1 MKRILINATHAEEI
15 RVALCNG
22 NHLYDFDLENR
33 TREQKKANIYKGHVT
48 RVEPSLEAVFVE
60 YGSQRQGF
68 LPIREIAPEYLAG
81 DPRSTN
87 NIKQL
92 IKEGDELI
100 VQVEKEERGNKGAA
114 LSTFISLA
122 GRYLVLMPNNAR
134 GGGISRQI
142 SGKLRDEMKQALSEL
157 RLPKGMSVIIR
168 TAGIGKTT
176 DELQHDLDH
185 LLNIWKGIQQQ
196 SQKFPSPRL
205 LHQEAG
211 VVTRALRDYLR
222 DDITEIWID
231 NEYAYNEAANF
242 IEAVMPQQANKL
254 RKYTD
259 YEPMFARFGIEKQIE
274 TAYQREVRLPS
285 GGSIVIDQTEAL
297 VSIDINSSKAT
308 KGADVSETAFNTNL
322 EAADEI
328 ARQLRLRDMGG
339 LIVIDFIDM
348 ATDDHQKQVENR
360 LKEATK
366 NDRARIQFAEISR
379 FGLLE
384 MSRQR
389 LRPSLEEATGYLCPR
404 CHGTGMI
411 RDLRSLAL
419 SIMRQI
425 EQRALQERHGEIQA
439 EVPTDI
445 AAFLLNEKRE
455 TLVYLEQESGTRITI
470 LPHAHLESPEFNITY
485 NSDGFAPS
493 SYERVAES
501 QQQEYKDR
509 GYDTSNWH
517 TDDNEISRV
526 APTGNHNAWS
536 SASNAANNTPNPAT
550 PSNKPQQTANNT
562 TAAKAA
568 APKPVQPAATVPATS
583 AVAWLSNLFAPT
595 QQAQVTPHFSGQDAA
610 SAIESLVNTGA
621 QSLGV
626 QGQINHAALT
636 ASLPAVTA
644 DTGETSANPY
654 QEASQQ
660 PLATAEL
667 SDKDAE
673 RRKRGNRKP
682 KAKKPNRYQSETSEA
697 EVSSQDSDSNKDK
710 SNDTSKTAKTSELP
724 KREPNSRRDSRGIK
738 ERRATLANEDSSAA
752 VVNYVTA
759 TDTAVAAVDGRKNNQ
774 SRAEKPKG
782 TRQRDPN
789 SVQVQVFK
797 TEQQQPMAAVET
809 THLSLDA
816 SKGEIA
822 KPEVQPIAS
831 ATTPEPTTPEQVI
844 ETPVN
849 ASSVIVSNDEVA
861 ELTKASTPSAP
872 SAEPATAELA
882 VKPSQGRAKND
893 PREVYKAY
901 QAQFSPV
908 ASVETPSVTKISGT
922 VSQFINQYLDNAAEK
937 MATDSVVSCFIQAI
951 DAFNH
956 QAATTTTPS
965 KDNVVVAEQQRFGQ
979 YFRNYGYAILSAQN
993 LDDYHTAI
1001 LPASQFQCQAGKT
1014 DAALPIVTKRAIN
1027 DPRGAIIDTAVA
1039 QAPTDS
1045 NPSVAEPT
1053 PNQTDSVT
1061 GQVEAASTQS
1071 ASPSQNHL
1079 SYQAG
1084 SVGAWI
1090 VGRLGDKGHAL
1101 IEQGKLVEAYLQ
1113 AHNAP
1118 VANQPT
1124 EPVSVTTIADDAIVN
1139 QDVDLVPTADEP
1151 AIAFNTDSE
1160 GVEAMDIEDSAEAA
1174 AQKRKTTPVSYKN
1187 MIESV
1192 AEQMKPATVGMLTLA
1207 TPKAP
1212 KTRTRKAKA
1221 SEKPA
1226 AKPKTRTSKKVEN
1239 AVVVTKKST
1248 TTAQTD
1254 VAPSHDE
1261 SVTPQH
1267 NQ

>member
-114 LSTFISLA
+114 LSTLISLA

-176 DELQHDLDH
+176 DELQQDLDH

-211 VVTRALRDYLR
+211 VVTRAVRDYLR
-222 DDITEIWID
+222 DDITEIWVD

-455 TLVYLEQESGTRITI
+455 TLVCLEQESGTRITI
-470 LPHAHLESPEFNITY
+470 LPHAHLESPDFNITY

-517 TDDNEISRV
+517 TDDNEVSRV
-526 APTGNHNAWS
+526 APTGNHNAWN
-536 SASNAANNTPNPAT
+536 SASNAANTTPKPAT

-562 TAAKAA
+562 TAPKAA
-568 APKPVQPAATVPATS
+568 APQPVQPAATVPATS

-626 QGQINHAALT
+626 QGQINHATLT
-636 ASLPAVTA
+636 ASIPAATA
-644 DTGETSANPY
+644 NTSETSANPY
-654 QEASQQ
+654 QEVSQQ
-660 PLATAEL
+660 PSATAEL

-697 EVSSQDSDSNKDK
+697 EVASQDTDSNKDK
-710 SNDTSKTAKTSELP
+710 SNDASKTAKTSELP
-724 KREPNSRRDSRGIK
+724 KREPNSRRDSRGVK
-738 ERRATLANEDSSAA
+738 ERRAILSNDDNNA
-752 VVNYVTA
+752 VVVNDVTA
-759 TDTAVAAVDGRKNNQ
+759 TDTTVAPVDGRKNNQ
-774 SRAEKPKG
+774 SKAEKPKG
-782 TRQRDPN
+782 TKQRDPN

-797 TEQQQPMAAVET
+797 TEQQQPIAAVET

-831 ATTPEPTTPEQVI
+831 ATTPEPTTSDQAI
-844 ETPVN
+844 QTPDN
-849 ASSVIVSNDEVA
+849 APDGKVSNDEVA
-861 ELTKASTPSAP
+861 ELSTASIPSAP
-872 SAEPATAELA
+872 SAEPATAQLA
-882 VKPSQGRAKND
+882 VTPSQGRAKND

-908 ASVETPSVTKISGT
+908 ASVVTTSVAKISGT

-956 QAATTTTPS
+956 QAATTTTPV

-979 YFRNYGYAILSAQN
+979 YFRNYGYASLSAQN

-1001 LPASQFQCQAGKT
+1001 LPASQFQRQAGKT

-1027 DPRGAIIDTAVA
+1027 DPRGSLVNTAVT

-1045 NPSVAEPT
+1045 NPSVAEP
-1053 PNQTDSVT
+1053 NSETDSVT
-1061 GQVEAASTQS
+1061 GQQVEAASL
-1071 ASPSQNHL
+1071 SQNHL
-1079 SYQAG
+1079 SYQTG

-1090 VGRLGDKGHAL
+1090 VARLGEQGHSL

-1118 VANQPT
+1118 VAKQPA

-1139 QDVDLVPTADEP
+1139 KDVDLLPTADEP
-1151 AIAFNTDSE
+1151 AVAFNTDSE
-1160 GVEAMDIEDSAEAA
+1160 GAEATDVEDSAEAA

-1261 SVTPQH
+1261 SVKPQH

>member
-114 LSTFISLA
+114 LSTLISLA

-176 DELQHDLDH
+176 DELQQDLDH

-211 VVTRALRDYLR
+211 VVTRAVRDYLR
-222 DDITEIWID
+222 DDIAEIWVD

-455 TLVYLEQESGTRITI
+455 TLVCLEQESGTRITI

-517 TDDNEISRV
+517 TDDNEVSRV

-536 SASNAANNTPNPAT
+536 NASNAVNTTPSPAT
-550 PSNKPQQTANNT
+550 PSSKPQQTANNT
-562 TAAKAA
+562 TAPKAA
-568 APKPVQPAATVPATS
+568 APQPVQPAATVPATS

-595 QQAQVTPHFSGQDAA
+595 QQAQVTSHFSGQDAA

-636 ASLPAVTA
+636 ASLPAVSTN
-644 DTGETSANPY
+644 TSETSANPY

-660 PLATAEL
+660 PSATAEL

-697 EVSSQDSDSNKDK
+697 EVSSQDTDSNKDK
-710 SNDTSKTAKTSELP
+710 SNDASKTAKTSELP
-724 KREPNSRRDSRGIK
+724 KRELNSRRDSRGVK
-738 ERRATLANEDSSAA
+738 ERRATLANDDSSAA
-752 VVNYVTA
+752 VIDVTA
-759 TDTAVAAVDGRKNNQ
+759 TDTAVAPVDGRKNNQ
-774 SRAEKPKG
+774 SKAEKPKG
-782 TRQRDPN
+782 TKQRDPN

-797 TEQQQPMAAVET
+797 TEQQQPIAAAET

-822 KPEVQPIAS
+822 KPEVQSIAS
-831 ATTPEPTTPEQVI
+831 ASKPEPTTPHQAI

-849 ASSVIVSNDEVA
+849 PSSVTVFNEKVA
-861 ELTKASTPSAP
+861 ELSTASTPSAP
-872 SAEPATAELA
+872 SAEPTQAQLA
-882 VKPSQGRAKND
+882 VTPSQGRAKND

-908 ASVETPSVTKISGT
+908 ASVVSTSVTKISGT

-956 QAATTTTPS
+956 QAATTTPS
-965 KDNVVVAEQQRFGQ
+965 KDNGVVAEQQRFGQ
-979 YFRNYGYAILSAQN
+979 YFRNYGYASLSAQN

-1001 LPASQFQCQAGKT
+1001 LPASQFQRQAGKT
-1014 DAALPIVTKRAIN
+1014 DAALPAVTKRAIN
-1027 DPRGAIIDTAVA
+1027 DPRGSLVNTAVT

-1053 PNQTDSVT
+1053 SNVTDSVT

-1090 VGRLGDKGHAL
+1090 MARLGEQGHAL

-1113 AHNAP
+1113 ARNAP
-1118 VANQPT
+1118 AANRPT
-1124 EPVSVTTIADDAIVN
+1124 EPVSATTIADDATAN
-1139 QDVDLVPTADEP
+1139 QDVDSVPTTDEP
-1151 AIAFNTDSE
+1151 ALDHNTAT
-1160 GVEAMDIEDSAEAA
+1160 EALEQTDVEDSAEAA

-1248 TTAQTD
+1248 TPAQTD
-1254 VAPSHDE
+1254 VAPSYDE
-1261 SVTPQH
+1261 AVKPQH

>member
-1 MKRILINATHAEEI
+1 
-15 RVALCNG
+15 
-22 NHLYDFDLENR
+22 
-33 TREQKKANIYKGHVT
+33 
-48 RVEPSLEAVFVE
+48 
-60 YGSQRQGF
+60 
-68 LPIREIAPEYLAG
+68 
-81 DPRSTN
+81 
-87 NIKQL
+87 
-92 IKEGDELI
+92 
-100 VQVEKEERGNKGAA
+100 
-114 LSTFISLA
+114 
-122 GRYLVLMPNNAR
+122 
-134 GGGISRQI
+134 
-142 SGKLRDEMKQALSEL
+142 
-157 RLPKGMSVIIR
+157 
-168 TAGIGKTT
+168 
-176 DELQHDLDH
+176 
-185 LLNIWKGIQQQ
+185 
-196 SQKFPSPRL
+196 
-205 LHQEAG
+205 
-211 VVTRALRDYLR
+211 
-222 DDITEIWID
+222 
-231 NEYAYNEAANF
+231 
-242 IEAVMPQQANKL
+242 MPQQANKL

-455 TLVYLEQESGTRITI
+455 TLVCLEQESGTRITI

-517 TDDNEISRV
+517 TDDNEVSRV

-536 SASNAANNTPNPAT
+536 SASNAANTTPNPAT

-562 TAAKAA
+562 TAPKAA
-568 APKPVQPAATVPATS
+568 APQPVQPAATVPATS

-636 ASLPAVTA
+636 ASIPAVSANTS
-644 DTGETSANPY
+644 ETSANPY

-660 PLATAEL
+660 PSATAES

-697 EVSSQDSDSNKDK
+697 EVSSQDTDSNKDK
-710 SNDTSKTAKTSELP
+710 SNDASKTAKTSELP
-724 KREPNSRRDSRGIK
+724 KREPNSRRDSRGVK
-738 ERRATLANEDSSAA
+738 ERRATLANDDSNVAA
-752 VVNYVTA
+752 VNDVTA
-759 TDTAVAAVDGRKNNQ
+759 TDTAVAPVDGRKNNQ
-774 SRAEKPKG
+774 SKAEKPKG
-782 TRQRDPN
+782 AKQRDPN

-797 TEQQQPMAAVET
+797 TEQQQPIAAVET

-822 KPEVQPIAS
+822 EPEVQPIAS
-831 ATTPEPTTPEQVI
+831 ATMPEPTTPEQATQ
-844 ETPVN
+844 TPVIP
-849 ASSVIVSNDEVA
+849 SSITVSNDEVA
-861 ELTKASTPSAP
+861 ELSTASTPSKP
-872 SAEPATAELA
+872 SAEPATAQLA
-882 VKPSQGRAKND
+882 VTPSQGRAKND

-908 ASVETPSVTKISGT
+908 ASVVTHSVTKISGT

-956 QAATTTTPS
+956 QAATTTTPA

-979 YFRNYGYAILSAQN
+979 YFRNYGYASLSAQN
-993 LDDYHTAI
+993 LEDYHTAI
-1001 LPASQFQCQAGKT
+1001 LPASQFQRQAGKT

-1027 DPRGAIIDTAVA
+1027 DPRGSLVNTAVA

-1045 NPSVAEPT
+1045 NPSVAEPIS
-1053 PNQTDSVT
+1053 NETDSGK
-1061 GQVEAASTQS
+1061 GQVEAASAQS

-1090 VGRLGDKGHAL
+1090 VARLGEQGHAL
-1101 IEQGKLVEAYLQ
+1101 IGQGKLVEAYLQ

-1118 VANQPT
+1118 VANRPT
-1124 EPVSVTTIADDAIVN
+1124 EPVSATTIADDATAN
-1139 QDVDLVPTADEP
+1139 QDVDLVPTADES
-1151 AIAFNTDSE
+1151 AVAFNTDSE
-1160 GVEAMDIEDSAEAA
+1160 GVEATDVEDSAEAA

-1248 TTAQTD
+1248 TTPQTD